1 MAVQQNETNVITKLE
16 RIIYSS
22 MKFYEFQRS
31 NNYGHFSGDLLY
43 VDNVMV
49 LDKLF
54 LSFDPLMHSII
65 DTGLHATYKVSSSI
79 QMSNADKQLLLASRC
94 RSFYDTSFM
103 RILYILNGNHTNQV
117 NILILKQ
124 FELEKSIF

>member
-1 MAVQQNETNVITKLE
+1 MAVQQNETNVITKLK

-54 LSFDPLMHSII
+54 LSFDPLKCIASLTQGFM
-65 DTGLHATYKVSSSI
+65 
-79 QMSNADKQLLLASRC
+79 QL
-94 RSFYDTSFM
+94 T
-103 RILYILNGNHTNQV
+103 
-117 NILILKQ
+117 K
-124 FELEKSIF
+124 